1 MAEVGYFVFKGTG
14 PKCVVS
20 YGDDETVELSAQ
32 DATALTLIYLSDRLS
47 EQMVEIREA
56 LQEIR
61 DKVDRL
67 DTAIDNLKDPSV

>member
-1 MAEVGYFVFKGTG
+1 MSDIGYFVFKGSGT
-14 PKCVVS
+14 KCVVS

-67 DTAIDNLKDPSV
+67 DTAIDKLKDPYV